1 MGRVLCA
8 IAVVL
13 CLLAWAPSAAAAG
26 EWCEFDPVVLVITPG
41 GAIVPVFVTNGAQ
54 GVEHLAGAQ
63 LAEMRYSAQ
72 PAKSGAATQVQLRVL
87 IRGDLFDKRFPTRS
101 TVSSGPLAT
110 GHIFARAD
118 GVSGDTMQLAFVLDV
133 P

>member
-1 MGRVLCA
+1 ML
-8 IAVVL
+8 AVVL
-13 CLLAWAPSAAAAG
+13 CMLTWAPSASAAA

-41 GAIVPVFVTNGAQ
+41 GALVPVFVTNGAQ

-63 LAEMRYSAQ
+63 LAEMRYSTQ
-72 PAKSGAATQVQLRVL
+72 SAKSGAATLVQLRVL
-87 IRGDLFDKRFPTRS
+87 IRGDLFDTRFPTRS

-110 GHIFARAD
+110 GTIFARTT
-118 GVSGDTMQLAFVLDV
+118 GVSGDTMQLDFILDV